1 MTELSDW
8 QVLLV
13 EDEDDSQYLIQELLD
28 HHGISVVLA
37 TDGDSA
43 LEILAE
49 NEDITLVLMDL
60 SLPGRNGWET
70 LDVIRNTPATRDL
83 PVVALTAYGSASVA
97 ADARAAGFTAYFAK
111 PINPM
116 EFVDRLKEMV

>member
-8 QVLLV
+8 LVLLV

-28 HHGISVVLA
+28 HHGVKVVLA

-43 LEILAE
+43 LDILSK
-49 NEDITLVLMDL
+49 NDGITLVLMDL

-70 LDVIRNTPATRDL
+70 LDVIRNTPETRHL
-83 PVVALTAYGSASVA
+83 PVIALTAYGSASVA
-97 ADARAAGFTAYFAK
+97 ADAKAAGFTAYFAK

-116 EFVDRLKEMV
+116 NFVDRLRELV